1 MTIIEEEDY
10 EESEIINNGN
20 STNPNLFS
28 QNSQKLNNTLK
39 KSISS
44 NLNRTK

>member
-20 STNPNLFS
+20 NTNPNLFS
-28 QNSQKLNNTLK
+28 QNS
-39 KSISS
+39 
-44 NLNRTK
+44 